1 MTWWNSGKVNAGDP
15 DGECPEGDAG
25 ALEMGPVSLTNLNL
39 RDGDGFVINPLPYGQ
54 SEIHIFIARNDDM
67 PNQCYKYRDIKL
79 EIYAECEKPDGDSN
93 QETYQYRTKMDE
105 STGEVTVIHPV
116 WNNAT
121 HSWALQEDG
130 TPTAARGMAKS
141 TNTISVL
148 SWAQTPTPEPEPE
161 PESCELG
168 ACAARLFEKRG
179 CTYPEATNYDEE
191 ATFDDKSCDFRAR
204 LEPVLV
210 QGSFCIA
217 GVNVSSSSSIEDMV
231 RVLVQVVTGLTEG
244 ASFSF
249 DVSTADSCGPGG
261 TTRRLQESAPVVV
274 AGYSIGVKSQNV
286 AEASAIAN
294 ILKDSRQL
302 TTQMHELNS
311 EATIQ
316 TADAVVVADTLAP
329 TPGPT
334 PGPTA
339 WPTAEPTA
347 EPTRKPTPA
356 PIAEETEG
364 PTSEPTSGPTPAHT
378 PCRPCMT
385 QSDCDG
391 SEICEFP
398 SARRG
403 LRFGSIQQEGCCHA
417 R

>member
-1 MTWWNSGKVNAGDP
+1 MDTW
-15 DGECPEGDAG
+15 
-25 ALEMGPVSLTNLNL
+25 
-39 RDGDGFVINPLPYGQ
+39 
-54 SEIHIFIARNDDM
+54 
-67 PNQCYKYRDIKL
+67 
-79 EIYAECEKPDGDSN
+79 
-93 QETYQYRTKMDE
+93 
-105 STGEVTVIHPV
+105 
-116 WNNAT
+116 
-121 HSWALQEDG
+121 
-130 TPTAARGMAKS
+130 
-141 TNTISVL
+141 
-148 SWAQTPTPEPEPE
+148 
-161 PESCELG
+161 ESCELG

-294 ILKDSRQL
+294 ILNDSRQL

-311 EATIQ
+311 EANIQ
-316 TADAVVVADTLAP
+316 RADAVVVADTLAP

-334 PGPTA
+334 PGPT
-339 WPTAEPTA
+339 
-347 EPTRKPTPA
+347 
-356 PIAEETEG
+356 
-364 PTSEPTSGPTPAHT
+364 PAHT
-378 PCRPCMT
+378 PCRPCMA